1 MSGTPETFQS
11 AWISS
16 LKSKTAITSLLA
28 NAREIREIEWQGTD
42 FDYPAVRVGLDFMPS
57 IERCGPDDA
66 DVIIEVF
73 SDEKSSKKATQ
84 IASLIYT
91 TYHGKAF
98 TQNGVRFSTVIVR
111 EVERPD
117 RSIYA
122 WQRNI
127 KIFCQGI

>member
-66 DVIIEVF
+66 EVIIEVF

>member
-1 MSGTPETFQS
+1 MTATPETFQS
-11 AWISS
+11 SWIANLLSKSS
-16 LKSKTAITSLLA
+16 ITALLGSP
-28 NAREIREIEWQGTD
+28 REVREIEWQGTD
-42 FDYPAVRVGLDFMPS
+42 FDFPAVRVGLDFMPS

-66 DVIIEVF
+66 EVIIEVF
-73 SDEKSSKKATQ
+73 SDEKSSRKATQ

>member
-42 FDYPAVRVGLDFMPS
+42 FDFPAVRVGIDF
-57 IERCGPDDA
+57 
-66 DVIIEVF
+66 
-73 SDEKSSKKATQ
+73 KSSKKATQ

>member
-66 DVIIEVF
+66 EIIIEVF
-73 SDEKSSKKATQ
+73 SDEKSSKKASH

-98 TQNGVRFSTVIVR
+98 TSGGVRFSTVIVR
-111 EVERPD
+111 EIERPD

>member
-42 FDYPAVRVGLDFMPS
+42 FDFPAVRVGIDFMPS

-66 DVIIEVF
+66 EVIIEVF